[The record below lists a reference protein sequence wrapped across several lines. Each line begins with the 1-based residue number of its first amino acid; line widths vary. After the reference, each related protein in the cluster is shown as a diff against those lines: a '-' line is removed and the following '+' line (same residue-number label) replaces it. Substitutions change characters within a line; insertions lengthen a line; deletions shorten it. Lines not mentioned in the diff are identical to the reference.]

1 MKSIARTLSALALA
15 VVMLGIANAQSPPNR
30 PPSFRAT
37 KSAEKISSMK
47 PGDRYVLVCRDC
59 ETATVGEIVDATDA
73 EKLCHDG
80 GTIHCDG
87 CDKKVTIKRVGPPS
101 KGGPIR
107 TKREVT
113 YLNSK
118 GEECMVLIPLKN

>member
-1 MKSIARTLSALALA
+1 MKTIVRTLSALALSIGL
-15 VVMLGIANAQSPPNR
+15 LGIAEAQSPNR
-30 PPSFRAT
+30 APFRPA
-37 KSAEKISSMK
+37 KSVEQISSMK

-59 ETATVGEIVDATDA
+59 ETATVGEITNAEDA

-87 CDKKVTIKRVGPPS
+87 CKKKVTIKRVGPPG
-101 KGGPIR
+101 KGTASR

-113 YLNSK
+113 YLNSEGK
-118 GEECMVLIPLKN
+118 ECMVLIPLKK

>member
-1 MKSIARTLSALALA
+1 MKTIVTTLSALALA
-15 VVMLGIANAQSPPNR
+15 VGMLGIAEAQSPNR
-30 PPSFRAT
+30 APFFRST
-37 KSAEKISSMK
+37 KSVEKISSMK

-59 ETATVGEIVDATDA
+59 ETATVGEIADAADA

-87 CDKKVTIKRVGPPS
+87 CKKKVTIKRVGPPG
-101 KGGPIR
+101 KGTPAR

-118 GEECMVLIPLKN
+118 GEECMVLIPLKD